1 MKPLVL
7 RANGFIYG
15 YILNSR
21 VSKMDCHTRQHAPLD
36 IKESSI
42 INVVDLSKKISNFF
56 DY

>member
-7 RANGFIYG
+7 RANGFI
-15 YILNSR
+15 LSH
-21 VSKMDCHTRQHAPLD
+21 VSKMDCHTRQHAPMD